1 MQPRCRVDDV
11 TYVSDAAFNPFGFD
25 PDDERFVPGYGDVEA
40 DFQVI
45 GDHPG
50 IHGGVTTSVP
60 FTETAGADR
69 LQDALVRGGLLR
81 KAGTPPT
88 VDSTYLSYLH
98 PSVPERAPSDDEY
111 TREETFLEAEVRA
124 IAAHVLLPVGER
136 ATRWVFENMTTE
148 PSDDI
153 DMAALHATEIVG
165 SGWLVVP
172 IADPDTWDED
182 DGQKL
187 ADALRELQQQDY
199 RREAD
204 LGRLA
209 GGGGAYYVR

>member
-1 MQPRCRVDDV
+1 M
-11 TYVSDAAFNPFGFD
+11 TYVSDAVSNPFGFD
-25 PDDERFVPGYGDVEA
+25 PECERFVPGYGDVEA
-40 DFQVI
+40 DFHVI

-50 IHGGVTTSVP
+50 VHGGVTVGVP
-60 FTETAGADR
+60 FTETEGATR
-69 LQDALVRGGLLR
+69 LQNALLRGGLLR
-81 KAGTPPT
+81 KAGSPPT

-98 PSVPERAPSDDEY
+98 PCVPEVSPGDSEY
-111 TREETFLEAEVRA
+111 RRQETFIEATVRA

-136 ATRWVFENMTTE
+136 ATRWALENMTTE

-165 SGWLVVP
+165 SGWLVMP

-182 DGQKL
+182 DGRAL
-187 ADALRELQQQDY
+187 SDALIELQGRDY

-209 GGGGAYYVR
+209 GGGGPYYVR

>member
-1 MQPRCRVDDV
+1 M
-11 TYVSDAAFNPFGFD
+11 TYVSDAEFNPFGFD
-25 PDDERFVPGYGDVEA
+25 PDGERFVPGFGDVEA

-60 FTETAGADR
+60 FTETDGANR
-69 LQDALVRGGLLR
+69 LQDALLRGGLLR
-81 KAGTPPT
+81 KTGAPPT

-98 PSVPERAPSDDEY
+98 PCVPESSPGDDDY
-111 TREETFLEAEVRA
+111 RRQGTFIEAEVRA

-136 ATRWVFENMTTE
+136 ATRWVLENMTTE
-148 PSDDI
+148 PTDDI

-165 SGWLVVP
+165 SGWLVMP
-172 IADPDTWDED
+172 IADPETWGED
-182 DGQKL
+182 DRREL
-187 ADALRELQQQDY
+187 SDALIELQEQDY

-209 GGGGAYYVR
+209 GGGGPYYVR

>member
-1 MQPRCRVDDV
+1 MQPRCRGHDV
-11 TYVSDAAFNPFGFD
+11 TYVSDAEFNPFGFD
-25 PDDERFVPGYGDVEA
+25 PDGERFVPGFGDVEA
-40 DFQVI
+40 DFQII

-60 FTETAGADR
+60 FTETDGAKR
-69 LQDALVRGGLLR
+69 LQDALLQGGLLR
-81 KAGTPPT
+81 KAGAPPT

-98 PSVPERAPSDDEY
+98 PSVPGQAPTDDDY
-111 TREETFLEAEVRA
+111 TREETFVEAEVRA

-136 ATRWVFENMTTE
+136 ATRWVLENMTTE
-148 PSDDI
+148 PSDDL
-153 DMAALHATEIVG
+153 DMAALHGREIVG

-172 IADPDTWDED
+172 IADPDSWDED
-182 DGQKL
+182 DGREL
-187 ADALRELQQQDY
+187 SDALTELRKQDY

-209 GGGGAYYVR
+209 GGGEPYYVR